1 MRAACHARFAGGIS
15 AFGTA
20 ICRGTREAEQAE
32 RVSAAA
38 IMTIAE
44 ERLGFMGSGS
54 IANARRKWHAT
65 KQNRRKSDVSL
76 TFPANTS

>member
-32 RVSAAA
+32 RITAAA

-44 ERLGFMGSGS
+44 ERLGFMDPVRLPMPG
-54 IANARRKWHAT
+54 ARGMPQSNIEESRM
-65 KQNRRKSDVSL
+65 
-76 TFPANTS
+76 FP